1 MLLEKRVAVVTG
13 GGRGIGRATALK
25 LAEEGASVV
34 IAARTAS
41 ELEETA
47 AAIEARGSRVL
58 SVTMDLAVQ
67 GQIESLFHQAL
78 DRFGQIDVLVN
89 NAARTSPLAPLV
101 DLELEEWDT
110 TFDVNLRAV
119 MLSCKLALPSM
130 IERRT
135 GSIINIGST
144 NGRRG
149 IPGRIAYG
157 ASKWGLIGFTQVL
170 AGEVGQHNV
179 RVNCVVPG
187 ATRTEALEE
196 SMRNRA
202 RVEGITYEDAMR
214 RAAFIAPLN
223 RVVEPEETAEVIL
236 FLASDKSSGVHG
248 QSINVNAGMWMN

>member
-1 MLLEKRVAVVTG
+1 MLLEERVAVVTG
-13 GGRGIGRATALK
+13 GGRGIGRATAVK

-34 IAARTAS
+34 IAARTTP

-47 AAIEARGSRVL
+47 AVIEAQGGRVL
-58 SVTMDLAVQ
+58 AVTTDLAVEE
-67 GQIESLFHQAL
+67 QIEALFRQTL
-78 DRFGQIDVLVN
+78 DTFGRIDVLVN

-101 DLELEEWDT
+101 ELSLEEWDA
-110 TFDVNLRAV
+110 TFDVNLRAI

-130 IERRT
+130 IGRRS
-135 GSIINIGST
+135 GSIINVSST

-202 RVEGITYEDAMR
+202 KIEGISYEDAMR

-223 RVVEPEETAEVIL
+223 RIVEPQETAEVIL
-236 FLASDKSSGVHG
+236 FLASEKSSGVHG